1 MRGDVGREKTKE
13 QAGEERGGN
22 GKNKN
27 SKVQRNS
34 REVEQISGAG
44 GEESIGAPNGESDA
58 EAAADQGEQQTFHE
72 QLAGDAPAAGADGG
86 SNGHLALATGSTG
99 EEQAG
104 DIGTGDEEDKRDGAK
119 ENQQGG
125 AQRAGNLIA
134 ERHDVDAPVALGI
147 RIFVL
152 KLGGDGGH
160 LGLRLRIGGAGF
172 HTRDNRYKPAH
183 VFVIAPRLGKNKR

>member
-13 QAGEERGGN
+13 QAGEERGGY
-22 GKNKN
+22 GKSKN
-27 SKVQRNS
+27 AKIQRNG

-44 GEESIGAPNGESDA
+44 GEERVGAPNGESDA
-58 EAAADQGEQQTFHE
+58 EASTNQSEEQTFHE

-86 SNGHLALATGSTG
+86 SNGHLAFATGSAG
-99 EEQAG
+99 EEEAG
-104 DIGTGDEEDKRDGAK
+104 NIGAGDEEDKRDSAK

-125 AQRAGNLIA
+125 AQLAGNLIA

-152 KLGGDGGH
+152 KLGGDG
-160 LGLRLRIGGAGF
+160 
-172 HTRDNRYKPAH
+172 
-183 VFVIAPRLGKNKR
+183 